1 MAVNK
6 RRGDRAYGLD
16 NALQELAPVPIPA
29 LRAPGTNDLA
39 EIGTTWI
46 DVPNNGVYVLTSISA
61 GAANWETSP
70 ASGATELAS
79 LTVTPGDLDVD
90 TGNVTFAGTLD
101 VTGTTTVV
109 DLVVDG
115 DATFNG
121 DLDISSSDAY
131 SFSTTSNTD
140 PAFSV
145 TTNGGSDETIIFT
158 NSQGTSVDSI
168 DFVSTAGGLTFTATG
183 LASDDAINFEANA
196 GGIDADAALQI
207 NIDSSEEAAD
217 AIRIFA
223 SGTAGGL
230 DIDCGTGGAALDSTG
245 AISLDGAAA
254 SNVSVSG
261 AGIDLSLVSAGGRV
275 VVNGEE
281 VAADA
286 LRLLSAA
293 GGLDADVALQMNLA
307 SSQAAADAIRI
318 DASDAAGGIDV
329 DDGGGGMTFD
339 SLGAVSIDA
348 AAASNMSVS
357 GAGID
362 LSLVSAGGR
371 VVVNGEEAAADALRL
386 VSAAGGLDT
395 DVALQLSL
403 VSSQAA
409 AADSVRIQSSA
420 ADGGIDVDSGT
431 GGHTIDSTGAISIDG
446 AAASNFS
453 VSGAGIDLTLA
464 SAAGRVVADGG
475 EAAADAVRIVASDAA
490 GGIDIDA
497 GTGGIT
503 VDSGDAISFDSAA
516 ASNFTI
522 TGAGDL
528 TLAAGTSS
536 VNVTGAEADA
546 AAVLVSATNASGGI
560 TLDAGATPGVTVTN
574 GTQSFQILTG
584 SGSPNG
590 SVTAAQGSLYVDVAG
605 STSTTIL
612 FVNTDASTTWL
623 GVGA

>member
-101 VTGTTTVV
+101 VTGETTVV

-168 DFVSTAGGLTFTATG
+168 DLVSTAGGLTFTATG

-409 AADSVRIQSSA
+409 AADSVRIQASA

-560 TLDAGATPGVTVTN
+560 TLDAGVTPGVTVTN

>member
-101 VTGTTTVV
+101 VTGETTVV

-560 TLDAGATPGVTVTN
+560 TLDAGVTPGVTVTN